1 MQQLYSNVKG
11 GVAVWFR
18 NRQWRV
24 IPNEDTRIRN
34 ENELRR
40 CWRMCYLVAKKFN
53 DVGCLALQMTHGQH
67 LVDFKERLM
76 RAVGMIGICLP

>member
-1 MQQLYSNVKG
+1 
-11 GVAVWFR
+11 
-18 NRQWRV
+18 
-24 IPNEDTRIRN
+24 
-34 ENELRR
+34 
-40 CWRMCYLVAKKFN
+40 MCYLVAKKFN